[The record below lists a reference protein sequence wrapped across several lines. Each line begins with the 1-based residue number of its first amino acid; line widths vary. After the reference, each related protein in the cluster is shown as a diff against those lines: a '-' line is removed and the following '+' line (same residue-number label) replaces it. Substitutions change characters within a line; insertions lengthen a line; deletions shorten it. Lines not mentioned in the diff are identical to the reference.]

1 VDTYVNAIQP
11 ISHAFNGLLAVGRA
25 VLAAPIGSGLVG
37 FTPVPA
43 FVRTDSTTPFIQV
56 NTEGD
61 IEELGAAFIR
71 QPDNNYLRTWELAG
85 AAHIDLHEGLY
96 EGNAIQHE
104 APQLTAPKCVF
115 GIPFNGGTLPDNM
128 GVFELEDAALNALQ
142 KWLIYGVQPPHGN
155 SISTTPFFNLVQRDR
170 FGNAL
175 GGIRMPD
182 IQVPT
187 ETYTAINFSQ
197 PSQQSLNP
205 FQLLST
211 LESIFTALQTGAI
224 TNPTLRDEG
233 LCLLEG
239 FYTPFSNA
247 ALKALYPTHSAYVSA
262 FTAAAARDLA
272 AGFLTQPDYNA
283 AVAAAQASPV
293 P

>member
-1 VDTYVNAIQP
+1 VA
-11 ISHAFNGLLAVGRA
+11 HLR
-25 VLAAPIGSGLVG
+25 
-37 FTPVPA
+37 
-43 FVRTDSTTPFIQV
+43 
-56 NTEGD
+56 
-61 IEELGAAFIR
+61 GAAAAR
-71 QPDNNYLRTWELAG
+71 EL
-85 AAHIDLHEGLY
+85 DLHHPVLQPRPARQVRERARR
-96 EGNAIQHE
+96 N
-104 APQLTAPKCVF
+104 
-115 GIPFNGGTLPDNM
+115 PDARHP
-128 GVFELEDAALNALQ
+128 GAD
-142 KWLIYGVQPPHGN
+142 
-155 SISTTPFFNLVQRDR
+155 
-170 FGNAL
+170 
-175 GGIRMPD
+175 
-182 IQVPT
+182 
-187 ETYTAINFSQ
+187 TAINFSQ

-262 FTAAAARDLA
+262 FTAAAARELA